1 MTEKPVGIVI
11 PTWNPNEPR
20 FIVEDAHDGL
30 ADDRAFKNGKFVYN
44 QRLGVVYNVEYVVD
58 ALNELGDEIDK
69 LKEENEQLRQELDN
83 FKPVMFQDI
92 RKGTVIL
99 YSKGD

>member
-30 ADDRAFKNGKFVYN
+30 ADDRAFKNGKCVYN
-44 QRLGVVYNVEYVVD
+44 QRLGVVYTVEYVVD